1 MRESATQQITSGIMA
16 RYPLIYILGW
26 EEERI
31 EKTLAQVSAKHYF
44 DKRPVITWT
53 AGKGFYTREGQV
65 SDISD
70 PVEAIEYIAKSAQNA
85 FYLLKD
91 LPAYFEDNLKLE

>member
-31 EKTLAQVSAKHYF
+31 EKTLTQVSAKHYF

-70 PVEAIEYIAKSAQNA
+70 PVEAIEYIAKSAQKSLCV
-85 FYLLKD
+85 YG
-91 LPAYFEDNLKLE
+91 